1 MSLRVLLILPSS
13 TYCPLPLWH
22 SAYIGFPVF
31 FLFAAFWKWKEGDET
46 VPFAKMDLI
55 SGKNEID
62 EEEKAY
68 LAAQQLLGPRPKWKK
83 LWDAL

>member
-1 MSLRVLLILPSS
+1 MSPIVLSVLPSS
-13 TYCPLPLWH
+13 PYGYLPLWR

-46 VPFAKMDLI
+46 ISYAKIDLF
-55 SGKNEID
+55 SGKKEID

-68 LAAQQLLGPRPKWKK
+68 LEAQQLLGPRPKWKK
-83 LWDAL
+83 IWDAL